1 MKRIKPKLG
10 TKNTRELLLKSAIN
24 LFAQK
29 GYANTSIREIGA
41 KANISSSIIY
51 HYFKNKEEM
60 LFEIIHSASQDLIQ
74 SLREIE
80 DRNADPVECL
90 REMLKEQSIIYSL
103 KGKKEAKILAF
114 DVHQLRGKRGESIR
128 KQQYNIYNIYRR
140 KIKEI
145 KDKGMLKDDID
156 LTVLT
161 FSIFGIINS
170 FHGWYKSSG
179 RMSEE
184 EVAENM
190 ERFLLHGILK

>member
-1 MKRIKPKLG
+1 LG
-10 TKNTRELLLKSAIN
+10 TKNTREILLKSAIN